1 MIVSRSESQW
11 LRADRAVEMS
21 LLHGAIAEAFKD
33 LDEDEQKVI
42 SLRYG
47 LEDGVACSPS
57 QVAER
62 CAQSKDWVRRCEM
75 RAIRKLRKPHHLMTL
90 RPYNS
95 QRQSLTAVPS

>member
-1 MIVSRSESQW
+1 
-11 LRADRAVEMS
+11 MS

-62 CAQSKDWVRRCEM
+62 CEQSKDWVRRCEM
-75 RAIRKLRKPHHLMTL
+75 RAIRKPFAR
-90 RPYNS
+90 
-95 QRQSLTAVPS
+95 